1 MMKLKSQL
9 LTLSLFA
16 GMVAPLQATS
26 ESEVEKQPKEATYIL
41 IDKNG
46 YAVPI
51 SAEDARELNQRG
63 VKGVYL
69 LSSNNGEK
77 NPGQLSQKE
86 AESSDKE
93 VVENHSA
100 QEKTALMSDVK
111 KHHTE
116 QKGASPVEEKTENG
130 VYRSTYFENYET
142 AKANV
147 YSALNLLISDSNLP
161 LLQRFATKGWSEEG
175 FTELIDTLNGA
186 TSEQK
191 ETMMF
196 LKPAF
201 KDMMENPEMREVL
214 KEGYTES
221 DKLKEALLISMAISV
236 LGTIGIGV
244 ASKTVFD
251 MGGASLPF
259 HTYAFAAIS
268 LGISSFMAGTCFLPK
283 TLENRFS
290 NVPSIQQ
297 VIDNRAVSMAS
308 ENGNMIQ
315 SEKGS
320 QSEAGAVKVAQSQSR
335 LPIVANQLQHVR

>member
-1 MMKLKSQL
+1 MMNLKSQL
-9 LTLSLFA
+9 FTLGLFA

-26 ESEVEKQPKEATYIL
+26 ESEAEKQSKEATYIL

-46 YAVPI
+46 YALSV
-51 SAEDARELNQRG
+51 SAEDARELSQRG
-63 VKGVYL
+63 VKGLYAL
-69 LSSNNGEK
+69 RSNGKGKKLPISAEE
-77 NPGQLSQKE
+77 E
-86 AESSDKE
+86 AKTLDTQG
-93 VVENHSA
+93 VENHSI
-100 QEKTALMSDVK
+100 QEKATRISNVE
-111 KHHTE
+111 KHQEE
-116 QKGASPVEEKTENG
+116 QKIASSVEEKAEKSA
-130 VYRSTYFENYET
+130 YRSTYFENYET
-142 AKANV
+142 AKENV
-147 YSALNLLISDSNLP
+147 YSTLNLLISDNNLP
-161 LLQRFATKGWSEEG
+161 LLQSFATKGWSEEG
-175 FTELIDTLNGA
+175 FAGLIDALNGA

-201 KDMMENPEMREVL
+201 KDMMENPEMREAIQ
-214 KEGYTES
+214 EGYTES
-221 DKLKEALLISMAISV
+221 DKLKEALLLSVVIGV
-236 LGTIGIGV
+236 LGTLGIGV
-244 ASKTVFD
+244 ATETIFD
-251 MGGASLPF
+251 MGGESLPF

>member
-1 MMKLKSQL
+1 MMNLKSQL
-9 LTLSLFA
+9 FTLGLFA

-26 ESEVEKQPKEATYIL
+26 ESEAEKQSKEATYIL

-46 YAVPI
+46 YALSV
-51 SAEDARELNQRG
+51 SAEDARELNHRG

-93 VVENHSA
+93 VVENHSI
-100 QEKTALMSDVK
+100 QEKATRISNVE
-111 KHHTE
+111 KHQEE
-116 QKGASPVEEKTENG
+116 QKIASSVEEKTENG

-142 AKANV
+142 AKENV
-147 YSALNLLISDSNLP
+147 YSTLNLLISDNNLP
-161 LLQRFATKGWSEEG
+161 LLQSFATKGWSEEG
-175 FTELIDTLNGA
+175 FAGLIDTLNGA

-268 LGISSFMAGTCFLPK
+268 LGFSSFMAGTCFLPK
-283 TLENRFS
+283 TIENRFS
-290 NVPSIQQ
+290 KAPSIQQ